1 MVTLLIILPGSEVLL
16 VCRSEALAD
25 VDGAV
30 EPTTELKEITKAGA
44 DAVKAALHDF
54 TSLQVLNIV

>member
-1 MVTLLIILPGSEVLL
+1 MLL

-54 TSLQVLNIV
+54 KSLQVLNIA

>member
-1 MVTLLIILPGSEVLL
+1 MILLVILPGSEVLL

-25 VDGAV
+25 VAGAV
-30 EPTTELKEITKAGA
+30 EPMTELKEIPKAGA